1 MQMYFGRLRY
11 STFTSLEPTLG
22 EPEAFDKLKPKE
34 NHRTLHMDTWEI
46 SWNCHKLREREYV
59 LKNLSFLPPTTTVQ
73 QDN

>member
-34 NHRTLHMDTWEI
+34 NHHTLHMDT
-46 SWNCHKLREREYV
+46 
-59 LKNLSFLPPTTTVQ
+59 
-73 QDN
+73 